1 MTCKAGS
8 SPATEGSTDRVATAD
23 LVMAADISTAITR
36 AQSDVEA
43 GRLWKARDRL
53 SAAARHSPTD
63 QAILELLGEVYFQM
77 GDQPAAWRYWVLTT
91 RQGADADAA
100 ELAFEE
106 RYGRAGLADRLSQ
119 IPAYEPLADYPGAVR
134 ERLVELRQ
142 LGRAEGVDWPRPR
155 SRKRKRKRDDADE
168 EGSGC
173 FGATVVGVLLVGPW
187 LLGLAVVL
195 YLIGRAVVGA
205 L

>member
-1 MTCKAGS
+1 M
-8 SPATEGSTDRVATAD
+8 ATDGSTAVAR
-23 LVMAADISTAITR
+23 AAGDI
-36 AQSDVEA
+36 EA

-53 SAAARHSPTD
+53 SAAVRDSPTD
-63 QAILELLGEVYFQM
+63 QGILELLGEVYFRM

-91 RQGADADAA
+91 REGADVDAA

-119 IPAYEPLADYPGAVR
+119 IPASEPLADYPSAVR

-155 SRKRKRKRDDADE
+155 SRKRQRDDPDSE
-168 EGSGC
+168 SSGC
-173 FGATVVGVLLVGPW
+173 FGATVIGILLVGPW
-187 LLGLAVVL
+187 LLGLAIVL
-195 YLIGRAVVGA
+195 YLIGRSALGA

>member
-1 MTCKAGS
+1 MINSDTVVGRA
-8 SPATEGSTDRVATAD
+8 R
-23 LVMAADISTAITR
+23 ADI
-36 AQSDVEA
+36 EA

-53 SAAARHSPTD
+53 AAAARHAPTD
-63 QAILELLGEVYFQM
+63 QEVLELLGDVYFRM
-77 GDQPAAWRYWVLTT
+77 GDQPAAWRYWVLTA

-119 IPAYEPLADYPGAVR
+119 IPAYEPLANYPSGVR

-155 SRKRKRKRDDADE
+155 PQPRKRQRDDIDE
-168 EGSGC
+168 EASGC
-173 FGATVVGVLLVGPW
+173 FDVTVIGVLLVGPW

>member
-1 MTCKAGS
+1 MINSDSAVS
-8 SPATEGSTDRVATAD
+8 RARV
-23 LVMAADISTAITR
+23 DIA
-36 AQSDVEA
+36 A

-53 SAAARHSPTD
+53 SAAARHTPTD
-63 QAILELLGEVYFQM
+63 QEILELLGEVYFRM

-91 RQGADADAA
+91 REGTDVDAA

-119 IPAYEPLADYPGAVR
+119 IPAYEPLADYPSGVR

-142 LGRAEGVDWPRPR
+142 LGKAEGVDWPRPR
-155 SRKRKRKRDDADE
+155 PQPRKRQRDDADE
-168 EGSGC
+168 EASGC
-173 FGATVVGVLLVGPW
+173 LGTAVIGVLLVGPW

-195 YLIGRAVVGA
+195 YLIGRAVVNA